1 MKEFKI
7 FPGKWHDAGMKRTRM
22 IRVSFI
28 GIAAVSMLS
37 LGSIAPASAVSC
49 PLQKTADGTVYP
61 VVCPNGKVNDKA
73 QAKLAKAV
81 PEIMALGK
89 TATLPQVK
97 KAVCAVFSDA
107 DVTNPLIEGALY
119 FQTTKYGWS
128 KKYANW
134 FNDSIVMGSG
144 KKVC

>member
-1 MKEFKI
+1 
-7 FPGKWHDAGMKRTRM
+7 M
-22 IRVSFI
+22 IRASII
-28 GIAAVSMLS
+28 GIAAASVLS
-37 LGSIAPASAVSC
+37 LGAIAPASAASC

-73 QAKLAKAV
+73 QPKLAKV
-81 PEIMALGK
+81 LPELMALGK

-97 KAVCAVFSDA
+97 KAVCASFA
-107 DVTNPLIEGALY
+107 EYDVNNPLIEGALY

-134 FNDSIVMGSG
+134 FNDAIVMGSG

>member
-1 MKEFKI
+1 MI
-7 FPGKWHDAGMKRTRM
+7 TSRM
-22 IRVSFI
+22 IRASLI
-28 GIAAVSMLS
+28 GIAAVSLLS
-37 LGSIAPASAVSC
+37 LGAIAPASAASC

-73 QAKLAKAV
+73 QPKLAKLL
-81 PEIMALGK
+81 PELMALGK

-97 KAVCAVFSDA
+97 KAVCASFTEY

-134 FNDSIVMGSG
+134 FNDAIVMGSG

>member
-1 MKEFKI
+1 M
-7 FPGKWHDAGMKRTRM
+7 
-22 IRVSFI
+22 
-28 GIAAVSMLS
+28 
-37 LGSIAPASAVSC
+37 
-49 PLQKTADGTVYP
+49 
-61 VVCPNGKVNDKA
+61 VCPNGKVNDKA
-73 QAKLAKAV
+73 QPKLAKAV

-97 KAVCAVFSDA
+97 KAVCAAFSDS

-128 KKYANW
+128 KKFANW
-134 FNDSIVMGSG
+134 FNDAIMMGSG

>member
-1 MKEFKI
+1 M
-7 FPGKWHDAGMKRTRM
+7 MNSRM
-22 IRVSFI
+22 IRLSVIS
-28 GIAAVSMLS
+28 IAAAGVLS
-37 LGSIAPASAVSC
+37 LSAISPASAASC
-49 PLQKTADGTVYP
+49 PLQKTGDGTVYP

-73 QAKLAKAV
+73 QPKLAKLL

-97 KAVCAVFSDA
+97 KAVCASFTEY
-107 DVTNPLIEGALY
+107 DVNNPLIQGALY

-134 FNDSIVMGSG
+134 FSDSIMMGSG
-144 KKVC
+144 KKV

>member
-1 MKEFKI
+1 MI
-7 FPGKWHDAGMKRTRM
+7 TSRM
-22 IRVSFI
+22 IRACVI
-28 GIAAVSMLS
+28 GIAAVGVLS
-37 LGSIAPASAVSC
+37 LGAITPASAASC

-73 QAKLAKAV
+73 QPKLAKAM

-97 KAVCAVFSDA
+97 KAVCAVFSDT
-107 DVTNPLIEGALY
+107 DVTNPLIESALY

-144 KKVC
+144 KKIC